1 MQIKLHQLRAFNA
14 VAEQGSIRSASRLLS
29 LSQPAVTKAVKEL
42 EESLGTSLVLRGAK
56 GAVLTHCGEA
66 FYQRSRL
73 ILRELHL
80 AQEDVRQHLD
90 STGGSVYIGVAASIA
105 VSLMP
110 EVVARFMQEFPKARI
125 QVSDGQI
132 QRHIQRLR
140 QGEIDFCINTAP
152 PNTQDGDLAFE
163 KLVNM
168 EFALV
173 VRRDHPL
180 AQATKLEEFAHCDWL
195 MPPSRPG
202 IHSQLSKLIESH
214 GLQPRQRVTCDSF
227 IAAISIA
234 AHTDCIAP
242 VSEASLLPFLAE
254 GKVVRIP
261 LETRLPLATF
271 FLIQRADSPLTPLA
285 ARLAQLFR
293 MHVRPKYKTA
303 S

>member
-42 EESLGTSLVLRGAK
+42 EESLGTSLVQRGAK

-110 EVVARFMQEFPKARI
+110 EVVANFMKEFPEARI

-152 PNTQDGDLAFE
+152 LIHRMVILRLKNWSIWNSRWSFGEITPWPRPRSL
-163 KLVNM
+163 KSS
-168 EFALV
+168 
-173 VRRDHPL
+173 RI
-180 AQATKLEEFAHCDWL
+180 AT
-195 MPPSRPG
+195 G
-202 IHSQLSKLIESH
+202 
-214 GLQPRQRVTCDSF
+214 
-227 IAAISIA
+227 
-234 AHTDCIAP
+234 
-242 VSEASLLPFLAE
+242 
-254 GKVVRIP
+254 
-261 LETRLPLATF
+261 
-271 FLIQRADSPLTPLA
+271 
-285 ARLAQLFR
+285 
-293 MHVRPKYKTA
+293 
-303 S
+303 